1 MRKLIMVMVFC
12 LSILF
17 VGCNEI
23 IVLEE
28 DTVINDEMKEFE
40 VIEKPIDLDEDFW
53 VLRPRDGKFR
63 VVRSKYGF
71 DNGKNEYISGL
82 IDGEG
87 NIKDN
92 KENDLVASE
101 YGSRIIYSLEG
112 ITQEYDTQKE
122 GSLREFYYRDSLK
135 DITIRLDG
143 FYELTKKY
151 RTSNGYIFEPRYIE
165 NNENYYMLLISKYD
179 SNKETGLV
187 HINTDEQMMIII
199 DIENE
204 KMYHRKVDTF
214 EESDEN
220 NDNTIISNHSK
231 SKDNCVYSLYYD
243 EEIESIMAITFGNK
257 VKKVNLKSDDIELEE
272 HITLNLQGY
281 ELDDNGLDFGRAI
294 SSENFVIRLNEPKD
308 DSKIFA
314 IYNSKSGEINLLEEE
329 MYVTSELGEY
339 NLVTI
344 AYKNEAYLV
353 QIKDDYTVEILYK
366 FTDFTDEGYKCI
378 TAYSVMSEED
388 DRIFTVKT
396 MYGGDSL
403 ENGFDNTKVRTDYSF
418 IDLKGK

>member
-28 DTVINDEMKEFE
+28 DTMTNDEMKEFE

-143 FYELTKKY
+143 FNELTKKY

-165 NNENYYMLLISKYD
+165 NNEN
-179 SNKETGLV
+179 
-187 HINTDEQMMIII
+187 
-199 DIENE
+199 
-204 KMYHRKVDTF
+204 
-214 EESDEN
+214 
-220 NDNTIISNHSK
+220 
-231 SKDNCVYSLYYD
+231 
-243 EEIESIMAITFGNK
+243 
-257 VKKVNLKSDDIELEE
+257 
-272 HITLNLQGY
+272 
-281 ELDDNGLDFGRAI
+281 
-294 SSENFVIRLNEPKD
+294 
-308 DSKIFA
+308 
-314 IYNSKSGEINLLEEE
+314 
-329 MYVTSELGEY
+329 
-339 NLVTI
+339 
-344 AYKNEAYLV
+344 
-353 QIKDDYTVEILYK
+353 
-366 FTDFTDEGYKCI
+366 
-378 TAYSVMSEED
+378 
-388 DRIFTVKT
+388 
-396 MYGGDSL
+396 
-403 ENGFDNTKVRTDYSF
+403 
-418 IDLKGK
+418 